1 LIPQAD
7 ITGWRAVAPWSDD
20 AQVEQDLVLSRVVV
34 ELFSD
39 AKLGAKIALRG
50 GTALN
55 KLFIHPPSRYSED
68 VDLVQTRPGPAG
80 PLLDAIRR
88 ALDSWLGPPRRARAS
103 GGFSLVYRYDSEI
116 APVRRLRLKLE
127 INTREH
133 FTVLGFQ
140 HRRYE
145 LLNPWFAGTAEVL
158 TYELD
163 ELLGTKLRALY
174 QRRKGRDLFDLWLC
188 MSRKLADP
196 DRVVACFGD
205 YMRREG
211 HPVSRAEFERNLRGK
226 QGDPAFMADTR
237 PLLSPAIQ
245 YDATSAMALV
255 RSVLVNKLP
264 GEPWRGGTTP
274 KA

>member
-1 LIPQAD
+1 
-7 ITGWRAVAPWSDD
+7 
-20 AQVEQDLVLSRVVV
+20 
-34 ELFSD
+34 
-39 AKLGAKIALRG
+39 
-50 GTALN
+50 
-55 KLFIHPPSRYSED
+55 
-68 VDLVQTRPGPAG
+68 
-80 PLLDAIRR
+80 
-88 ALDSWLGPPRRARAS
+88 
-103 GGFSLVYRYDSEI
+103 
-116 APVRRLRLKLE
+116 
-127 INTREH
+127 
-133 FTVLGFQ
+133 
-140 HRRYE
+140 
-145 LLNPWFAGTAEVL
+145 
-158 TYELD
+158 
-163 ELLGTKLRALY
+163 LLGTKLRALY